1 MFSLTDYYKILDN
14 KGVRS
19 DNITHEM
26 KSERLSYDERF
37 HRLFQAIE
45 DNEEIVALGN
55 TLTYRY
61 QEQYNANVVMVR
73 RFLIDIYR
81 VV

>member
-1 MFSLTDYYKILDN
+1 
-14 KGVRS
+14 
-19 DNITHEM
+19 M

-37 HRLFQAIE
+37 HRLFLAIE
-45 DNEEIVALGN
+45 DNEEIVALRN
-55 TLTYRY
+55 TLNYLY
-61 QEQYNANVVMVR
+61 QEQYNANVVTVR

>member
-1 MFSLTDYYKILDN
+1 
-14 KGVRS
+14 
-19 DNITHEM
+19 M